1 MAQWENCFWNT
12 SFINSESICVIL
24 VKLSI
29 TVGRLVGVAQSV
41 NRVFIKL
48 AVDQSIF
55 IPFGLFFLGAVLQL

>member
-1 MAQWENCFWNT
+1 MGKLFLEHQFYKLRVNLC
-12 SFINSESICVIL
+12 NSSETEYYGRQAGRSQAVKIL
-24 VKLSI
+24 
-29 TVGRLVGVAQSV
+29 V